1 MATRGST
8 LEELVSLTII
18 QLFNILEMLTIKWVY
33 WICDSCSN
41 LKDFKLMYS
50 INIFSN
56 SFLLDIAHIYINT
69 ENLS

>member
-50 INIFSN
+50 INIFFKFVFIRYSAY
-56 SFLLDIAHIYINT
+56 LYQY
-69 ENLS
+69 